1 MLHLLSLRRLEK
13 TFYDVVAPLL
23 EHECRAATPVRYP
36 GDFDRQVLG
45 QPCIKIPARLLS
57 DSLKYS
63 E

>member
-1 MLHLLSLRRLEK
+1 M
-13 TFYDVVAPLL
+13 APLL

-36 GDFDRQVLG
+36 GDFDRQVQG
-45 QPCIKIPARLLS
+45 QPCVKIPARLLS